1 MIDLHAHVVLDG
13 VTGRA
18 GAELGPEMCDDP
30 PRFRVGGYVL
40 EGVRYR
46 GTPFTDIGMR
56 LERMDQL
63 GVDYQVLSPN
73 PITYFEHVAVEDAE
87 RFARWHNDELA
98 ATIAPHRDR
107 LGGFAQV
114 PLQDPERAAAELERA
129 VLDLGL
135 LGAYV
140 GTDYGIDLDDPA
152 MDGFYQTC
160 VDLDVPLMIHP
171 APPGIDGP
179 LRDARLRRFDLDLWL
194 AFSYEE
200 TLTLA
205 TLVLGGVTVR
215 HPDLRICLS
224 HGGGALVAVIGK
236 LRRAATS
243 RPWADDDLRQPGEV
257 ETRLRSIYY
266 DAHVSD
272 PTVLGVLEQLVG
284 TDRVVGGTN
293 FAGWDQPSAVSD
305 LRRFDAN
312 AVRLLG
318 PRYSST
324 GLPSES

>member
-13 VTGRA
+13 ITGRA
-18 GAELGPEMCDDP
+18 GEQLGPELCDDP

-46 GTPFTDIGMR
+46 GTPFTDVDVR
-56 LERMDQL
+56 LERMEAMGIDF
-63 GVDYQVLSPN
+63 QVLSPN
-73 PITYFEHVAVEDAE
+73 PITYFGHVGVDEAE
-87 RFARWHNDELA
+87 QFARWHNDELA
-98 ATIAPHRDR
+98 RTIEPHRDR

-114 PLQDPERAAAELERA
+114 PLQHPGRAAAELERA
-129 VLDLGL
+129 VRGLGL

-140 GTDYGIDLDDPA
+140 GTDYGMELDDPA
-152 MDGFYQTC
+152 LEEFYATC

-179 LRDARLRRFDLDLWL
+179 LRDPRVRRFDLDLWL
-194 AFSYEE
+194 SFAYEE
-200 TLTLA
+200 TLALA
-205 TLVLGGVTVR
+205 SLVFGGVTVR
-215 HPDLRICLS
+215 HPGLRICLS

-243 RPWADDDLRQPGEV
+243 RPWADAVLRQPGEV
-257 ETRLRSIYY
+257 DSRLRSLYY

-272 PTVLGVLEQLVG
+272 PAVLEALEALVG
-284 TDRVVGGTN
+284 SDRLVGGTN
-293 FAGWDQPSAVSD
+293 FAGWDQPD
-305 LRRFDAN
+305 RPGTLDRFDEN

-318 PRYSST
+318 PRYRST
-324 GLPSES
+324 GSPEGS